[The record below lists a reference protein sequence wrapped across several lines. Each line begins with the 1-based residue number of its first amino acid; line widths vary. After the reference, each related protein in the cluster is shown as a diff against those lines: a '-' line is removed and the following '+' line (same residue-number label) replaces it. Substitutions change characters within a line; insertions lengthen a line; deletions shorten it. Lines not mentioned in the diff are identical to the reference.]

1 MLYLQRKLGES
12 IIINGEIEVKVTE
25 IRGKSVKLGFD
36 FPPSATILRKEIHDN
51 VVEENRSNVEDQS
64 DMQDLSDLLGDL
76 QHKSFE
82 DD

>member
-36 FPPSATILRKEIHDN
+36 FPPSATILRKEIHDK
-51 VVEENRSNVEDQS
+51 VVEENRANMEDQS

>member
-36 FPPSATILRKEIHDN
+36 FPASATILRKEIHDN